1 LQREALLPKVR
12 ELFKGYTKAELVPIL
27 EKTGLPFAPIG
38 KPEEISAMAVYL
50 GSDESGFTTG
60 AEFRV
65 DGGSSI

>member
-1 LQREALLPKVR
+1 
-12 ELFKGYTKAELVPIL
+12 VPNPDEVYAGWVANHPI
-27 EKTGLPFAPIG
+27 GRIG